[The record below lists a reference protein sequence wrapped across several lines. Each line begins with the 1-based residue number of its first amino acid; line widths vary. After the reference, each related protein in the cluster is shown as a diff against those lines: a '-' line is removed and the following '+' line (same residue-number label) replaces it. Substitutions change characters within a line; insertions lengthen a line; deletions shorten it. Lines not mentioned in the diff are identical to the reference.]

1 MMDTHVRASEIA
13 RYLSDVEEEF
23 SPSRLEVYTAEV
35 KAHLPKS
42 ACADLDAAFEQL
54 ALAQASIRKAASRL
68 DYARLM
74 EGLQL

>member
-1 MMDTHVRASEIA
+1 MDSHVRASEIA

-23 SPSRLEVYTAEV
+23 SPSRLEVYTSEV

-68 DYARLM
+68 GYARLID
-74 EGLQL
+74 GLHI